1 MLIKIVKTAFSW
13 IAYECNRLM
22 SWAYEGYTTMK
33 PVWIAA
39 SKAFSNSSNNLNTL
53 GESNLKEHVLTKK
66 LSRK

>member
-1 MLIKIVKTAFSW
+1 MNVTDF
-13 IAYECNRLM
+13 M
-22 SWAYEGYTTMK
+22 SWAYESYTAMK

-39 SKAFSNSSNNLNTL
+39 SKAFSNSLNNLNTL